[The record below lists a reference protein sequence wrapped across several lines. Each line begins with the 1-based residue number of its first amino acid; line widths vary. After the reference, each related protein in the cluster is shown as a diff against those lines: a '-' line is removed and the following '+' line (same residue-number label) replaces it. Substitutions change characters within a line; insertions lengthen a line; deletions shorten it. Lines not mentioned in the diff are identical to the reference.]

1 MSDLRSRA
9 AAGTLDRVPAG
20 GLTLADRIPLLEEE
34 FARALPNGEAR
45 QIVQD
50 ALTCLRTIPKLDQC
64 EPRSVLGALMTCAQL
79 GLRPGV
85 LGHAWPLPFWD
96 SRSRGMKAQLI
107 IGYQG
112 YIHLGYLSDRVADF
126 SGRAVR
132 ENDTYEVEYGLNP
145 SLIHRPARGD
155 RGTVIGYYATFRTT
169 TGGAG
174 FHDMTHDEVCAW
186 RDQYAP
192 RGKPGKAGELG
203 PIVGPWRSAEGS
215 ADFIGMGIKTQLR
228 QVAKWM
234 PKSPQLATAAQV
246 DGTVRVDVDM
256 LTEAG
261 GVSEPV
267 AVESGPTG
275 DPCEFCTGTT
285 DRHTDDAC
293 PGLTT

>member
-1 MSDLRSRA
+1 MSDLRAR
-9 AAGTLDRVPAG
+9 AAGTAIERAPAG
-20 GLTLADRIPLLEEE
+20 GLTLADRIPLLEAE
-34 FARALPNGEAR
+34 FARALPAGEAR

-96 SRSRGMKAQLI
+96 SRSRGQKAQLI

-112 YIHLGYLSDRVADF
+112 FIHLGYLSDRVADF

-132 ENDTYEVEYGLNP
+132 ENDTYEIEYGLNP
-145 SLIHRPARGD
+145 NLVHRPAKGD
-155 RGTVIGYYATFRTT
+155 RGSIVGYYATFRTT

-174 FHDMTHDEVCAW
+174 FHDMTHDEVIDW
-186 RDQYAP
+186 RDRYAP

-203 PIVGPWRSAEGS
+203 PIVGPWRSDPDTP
-215 ADFIGMGIKTQLR
+215 DFIGMAIKTQLR
-228 QVAKWM
+228 QAAKWM
-234 PKSPQLATAAQV
+234 PKSPQLAQAAQV

-256 LTEAG
+256 LTDPEA
-261 GVSEPV
+261 VSEP
-267 AVESGPTG
+267 AAIESAAGV
-275 DPCEFCTGTT
+275 PCEFCSGTT
-285 DRHTDDAC
+285 ARHTDDAC
-293 PGLTT
+293 PGLTS